1 MSSFRRLKAE
11 ATLRL
16 YSLPRRELQVLCK
29 QYGVPANK
37 TNVSMADALSACI
50 LAENGKS
57 KASSGTSSL
66 GVSKS
71 TPMKFKVEKKN
82 RIARGIIGVVRF
94 EWQVKDLACED
105 R

>member
-50 LAENGKS
+50 LVSLDIFLG
-57 KASSGTSSL
+57 L
-66 GVSKS
+66 GV
-71 TPMKFKVEKKN
+71 FV
-82 RIARGIIGVVRF
+82 I
-94 EWQVKDLACED
+94 
-105 R
+105 